1 MRFEEQY
8 LQLMA
13 DVIHYG
19 QRRPDRTGVGTRSK
33 FGPVLTADLSRE
45 FPILITKPVAWK
57 TCLKELLWMISGSTN
72 VRPLQEQG
80 VHIWDA
86 WADEQ
91 GELGPVYGA
100 QWRRAGAPEQ
110 YPHLHVDQLARVIQS
125 LHSDPFSRRHIVDSW
140 NVRQLDHMRLPPCHY
155 TFQFYVDYAKLGSPG
170 EPELR
175 LSCLVNMRSADLPV
189 GVPFNVVAYATL
201 TLMLCRQLGYKPGEL
216 KLSLTDAHVYEN
228 QVELALAQEMRLRN
242 NARLGAP
249 FSDDYLDRRLATS
262 ALGEQMQRQG
272 LAYPPIPA
280 RMSGPKL
287 IIKPSFKGVLTA
299 TIDDFDVI
307 DYHPIEP
314 RIDYPVAV

>member
-1 MRFEEQY
+1 MHFEQEY
-8 LQLMA
+8 LDLMA

-19 QRRPDRTGVGTRSK
+19 QKRPDRTGTGTRSK
-33 FGPVLTADLSRE
+33 FGPVLTVDLSRE
-45 FPILITKPVAWK
+45 FPILVTKPVAWK
-57 TCLKELLWMISGSTN
+57 TAIKELLWMISGSTS

-86 WADEQ
+86 WASAD

-110 YPHLHVDQLARVIQS
+110 YPHLHVDQLAKVIQN
-125 LHSDPFSRRHIVDSW
+125 LHSDPFSRRHIVNSW

-155 TFQFYVDYAKLGSPG
+155 TFQFYVDLANPG
-170 EPELR
+170 PSNDPQLR
-175 LSCLVNMRSADLPV
+175 LNTFVQMRSADLPV
-189 GVPFNVVAYATL
+189 GVPFNVLAYATL
-201 TLMLCRQLGYKPGEL
+201 TLMICRQLDYKPGEL
-216 KLSLTDAHVYEN
+216 KIFMTDAHVYEN
-228 QVELALAQEMRLRN
+228 QVELALQQEARIRN

-249 FSDDYLDRRLATS
+249 MADDYIDRKIATS
-262 ALGEQMQRQG
+262 KFGDQLQREG
-272 LAYPPIPA
+272 IAYPQYGH
-280 RMSGPKL
+280 GPKL
-287 IIKPSFKGVLTA
+287 LIKPSFKSVLSA

>member
-1 MRFEEQY
+1 MRFEEHY
-8 LQLMA
+8 LALMT

-19 QRRPDRTGVGTRSK
+19 QKRPDRTGTGTRSK

-57 TCLKELLWMISGSTN
+57 TAIKELLWMISGSTS

-86 WADEQ
+86 WADSR

-100 QWRRAGAPEQ
+100 QWRNADGDILRNGI
-110 YPHLHVDQLARVIQS
+110 DQLANVIES
-125 LHSDPFSRRHIVDSW
+125 LRTDPFSRRHVISSW
-140 NVRQLDHMRLPPCHY
+140 NVGCLDKMRLPPCHY
-155 TFQFYVDYAKLGSPG
+155 SYQFYVDYANPGLPG

-175 LSCLVNMRSADLPV
+175 LNTFVQMRSADLPV

-201 TLMLCRQLGYKPGEL
+201 TLMICRELGYAPGEL
-216 KLSLTDAHVYEN
+216 KLSLADAHVYEN
-228 QVELALAQEMRLRN
+228 QIDLALAQEMRLRN

-249 FSDDYLDRRLATS
+249 MADDYLDRRIATS
-262 ALGEQMQRQG
+262 AFAEQMQREG
-272 LAYPPIPA
+272 LAYPLQG
-280 RMSGPKL
+280 RGPKL
-287 IIKPSFKGVLTA
+287 LIKPSFQSVLSA
-299 TIDDFDVI
+299 TIDDFDLI

-314 RIDYPVAV
+314 KIEYPVAV

>member
-8 LQLMA
+8 LELML

-19 QRRPDRTGVGTRSK
+19 QRRPDRTGVGTRSQ
-33 FGPVLTADLSRE
+33 FGRMLTADLSRE
-45 FPILITKPVAWK
+45 FPILITKPVAWR
-57 TCLKELLWMISGSTN
+57 TCLRELLWMISGSTN

-86 WADEQ
+86 WADSR

-100 QWRRAGAPEQ
+100 QWRNADGDILRNGI
-110 YPHLHVDQLARVIQS
+110 DQLANVIES
-125 LHSDPFSRRHIVDSW
+125 LRTDPFSRRHVISSW
-140 NVRQLDHMRLPPCHY
+140 NVGWLDQMRLPPCHY
-155 TFQFYVDYAKLGSPG
+155 SYQFYVDYVNPGLPG

-175 LSCLVNMRSADLPV
+175 LNTFVQMRSADLPV

-201 TLMLCRQLGYKPGEL
+201 TLMLCRELGYAPGEL
-216 KLSLTDAHVYEN
+216 KISMADAHVYEN
-228 QVELALAQEMRLRN
+228 QIDLALAQEMRLRN

-249 FSDDYLDRRLATS
+249 FSDEYLDRRLATS
-262 ALGEQMQRQG
+262 TFGEQMQREG

-287 IIKPSFKGVLTA
+287 IIKPSFQSVLTA
-299 TIDDFDVI
+299 KIDDFDVI

-314 RIDYPVAV
+314 KIEYPVAV

>member
-8 LQLMA
+8 LALMT

-19 QRRPDRTGVGTRSK
+19 QKRPDRTGVGTRSK

-45 FPILITKPVAWK
+45 FPILITKPVAWR
-57 TCLKELLWMISGSTN
+57 TCLRELLWMISGSTN

-86 WADEQ
+86 WADSR

-100 QWRRAGAPEQ
+100 QWRNADGDILRNGI
-110 YPHLHVDQLARVIQS
+110 DQLANVIES
-125 LHSDPFSRRHIVDSW
+125 LRTDPFSRRHVISSW
-140 NVRQLDHMRLPPCHY
+140 NVGWLDQMRLPPCHY
-155 TFQFYVDYAKLGSPG
+155 SYQFYVDYVNPGLPG

-175 LSCLVNMRSADLPV
+175 LNTFVQMRSADLPV

-201 TLMLCRQLGYKPGEL
+201 TLMLCRELGYAPGEL
-216 KLSLTDAHVYEN
+216 KISMADAHVYEN
-228 QVELALAQEMRLRN
+228 QIDLALAQEMRLRN

-249 FSDDYLDRRLATS
+249 FSDEYLDRRLATS
-262 ALGEQMQRQG
+262 TFGEQMQREG

-287 IIKPSFKGVLTA
+287 IIKPSFQSVLTA
-299 TIDDFDVI
+299 KIDDFDVI

-314 RIDYPVAV
+314 KIEYPVAV

>member
-8 LQLMA
+8 LQLMT

-19 QRRPDRTGVGTRSK
+19 QRRPDRTGTGTRSK
-33 FGPVLTADLSRE
+33 FGPVLTADLSTE

-86 WADEQ
+86 WASAD

-110 YPHLHVDQLARVIQS
+110 YPHLHVDQLARVIQN

-155 TFQFYVDYAKLGSPG
+155 AFQFYIDHATDTQM
-170 EPELR
+170 R
-175 LSCLVNMRSADLPV
+175 LNTFVHMRSADLPV

-201 TLMLCRQLGYKPGEL
+201 TLMLCRELGYAPGEL
-216 KLSLTDAHVYEN
+216 RISMADAHVYEN
-228 QVELALAQEMRLRN
+228 QIDLALQQEARLRN

-249 FSDDYLDRRLATS
+249 FSDDYLDRKIATS
-262 ALGEQMQRQG
+262 AFGEQMQRQG

-287 IIKPSFKGVLTA
+287 LIKPSFKSVLSA
-299 TIDDFDVI
+299 TIDDFDLL